1 MLRRALLSLALV
13 ATMACS
19 DRSDREQAQPAS
31 PPTPSPELVRVDT
44 GVARPT
50 DSLAD
55 SSAGPATSPV
65 EETPPTVA
73 TAPEPRVRHPSR
85 PRPRPQP
92 PAYREPAP
100 DTLPDT
106 VRVTDTVPDTVR
118 VADTVRVSDTVR
130 VPDTV
135 TDSIGRSN
143 VGRVADTASVPDTV
157 TRADTTSRAD
167 TVSAAGAP
175 GADTARAVPDSAVAG
190 SSSPSRSTA
199 NPSPT
204 VAAPGAVASSARG
217 TRSLPAGTEIHIA
230 LDDSISSRHDSAGTA
245 VSAEVM
251 QAVKDAG
258 GAIVVPA
265 GARVRLT
272 VTRLAPARSR
282 SAADGEIALRVDGI
296 VIGDSTIPVKARVS
310 QIPHELKGRGV
321 TGSEAAKVGVGAA
334 AGAVAGRVI
343 GGDAKGAVIGG
354 VVGAAGGAAVA
365 TQTAS
370 RDVVVAPRT
379 AISFVLEAPLVA
391 AVPERESR

>member
-1 MLRRALLSLALV
+1 V
-13 ATMACS
+13 
-19 DRSDREQAQPAS
+19 
-31 PPTPSPELVRVDT
+31 
-44 GVARPT
+44 
-50 DSLAD
+50 
-55 SSAGPATSPV
+55 
-65 EETPPTVA
+65 
-73 TAPEPRVRHPSR
+73 
-85 PRPRPQP
+85 
-92 PAYREPAP
+92 
-100 DTLPDT
+100 PDT

-135 TDSIGRSN
+135 TDSIGRSD
-143 VGRVADTASVPDTV
+143 VGRVADTASAPDTV
-157 TRADTTSRAD
+157 TRADTSSRAD
-167 TVSAAGAP
+167 TATP
-175 GADTARAVPDSAVAG
+175 
-190 SSSPSRSTA
+190 SPSTA
-199 NPSPT
+199 NASPT
-204 VAAPGAVASSARG
+204 VAAPGAASSSARV

-230 LDDSISSRHDSAGTA
+230 LDDSISSRRDSAGTA

-258 GAIVVPA
+258 GAVVVPA

-343 GGDAKGAVIGG
+343 GGDAKGALIGG
-354 VVGAAGGAAVA
+354 VGGAAGGAAVA

-391 AVPERESR
+391 AVPEPESR